1 MGASLFTSLRSTVAS
16 FDSKR
21 EQLIRLSRDCLQHSK
36 TAIYACHRGERRAA
50 ASSIASARKALNTID
65 KLVKTMPKLANVGAM
80 AEAEEEYAE
89 ACCLFGVLFNR
100 GFPAPEKLGIDPEHY
115 LGGLCDC
122 AGELVR
128 RSINA
133 AIQGDASTALRLRSV
148 VQQIHDELA
157 AFDWRNTNLRRKFDS
172 IKYGLEKLD
181 DMALRLKL
189 QGTKKRVS

>member
-1 MGASLFTSLRSTVAS
+1 MGESFFADLRKAVAS
-16 FDSKR
+16 FDEKR
-21 EQLIRLSRDCLQHSK
+21 ERLIRLSRDCLQHSK
-36 TAIYACHRGERRAA
+36 AGIYACHRGEQKAAKASIAA
-50 ASSIASARKALNTID
+50 ASKSLVDIN
-65 KLVKTMPKLANVGAM
+65 KLVKVIPKLGNVGAF

-89 ACCLFGVLFNR
+89 ACCLFGVLFGK
-100 GFPAPEKLGIDPEHY
+100 GFPTPSSLGIDPEHY

-133 AIQGDASTALRLRSV
+133 AIKGDSATAVRLRAV

-157 AFDWRNTNLRRKFDS
+157 AFDWRNSNLRRKFDS

-189 QGTKKRVS
+189 QADGK